1 MTENF
6 AIYEKLQTLSATA
19 SELHDDGWRAKDRDR
34 LITECDLTAEDAD
47 AICEILKDIREKAHN
62 LYQMAMEESIR
73 DAGSLYD
80 GGWRA
85 EDRDQLMSEYDLTS
99 DEADALCEALKDM
112 EEESN
117 ASSEDDE

>member
-19 SELHDDGWRAKDRDR
+19 SELYDDGWRAKDRDR

-47 AICEILKDIREKAHN
+47 AICEILKDIREKA
-62 LYQMAMEESIR
+62 LEESIR

-80 GGWRA
+80 GG
-85 EDRDQLMSEYDLTS
+85 
-99 DEADALCEALKDM
+99 
-112 EEESN
+112 
-117 ASSEDDE
+117 